1 MNTKEVYCANDYC
14 DNEATYI
21 VYHSKSNTTPLCE
34 TCKTA
39 YEWGQASP
47 GADLIPIEE
56 WDEKGDNNDLANN

>member
-1 MNTKEVYCANDYC
+1 MTTKEVYCANDYC

-47 GADLIPIEE
+47 GADLIPIEDFD
-56 WDEKGDNNDLANN
+56 DEGVNNDESE